1 MLNQVLDNYEQL
13 RELYKAKQ
21 EVARKER
28 EEKYRLWF
36 QAKRDESLT
45 RKQEQ
50 EAQEQLEQEKAR
62 ERRLES
68 DLEVHKWEQELKKR

>member
-68 DLEVHKWEQELKKR
+68 DLEVHKWE